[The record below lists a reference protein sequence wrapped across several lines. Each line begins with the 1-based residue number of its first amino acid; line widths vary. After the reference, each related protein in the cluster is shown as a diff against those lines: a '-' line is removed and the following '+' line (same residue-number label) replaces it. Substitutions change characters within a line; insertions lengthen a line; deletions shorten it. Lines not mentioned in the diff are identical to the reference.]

1 MFPLEAGL
9 VLSILESM
17 SLTQQ
22 DIRREQQDMRRE
34 QQDMR
39 REQQDMRRE
48 TINLRQLVENRMPP
62 LSTPSLTAIGRRTL
76 DILEK
81 SNSLLKFEPA
91 AGGLSVLDTD
101 ENLMVLSMS
110 SVHAFVDLIC
120 SKLQKLI
127 PDRAVVS
134 SEEFPWLQPP
144 SDHSDDKQKPDV
156 FIIHPALVESK
167 TGKRESETKFGIPAH
182 RSLYVGMGIIDF
194 KLEKTNKALGE
205 LVVHVQNLEYNIR
218 RSDGSLVA
226 ETIRSAFAHKGGI
239 LLLKFRG
246 NCPYEG
252 LKLGW
257 TDEGGAGVIQDFF
270 KEMNPTALVLN
281 ELLDE
286 MKLNIS
292 TIPFLGKGGTGCVFR
307 VAPKG
312 DRLGSTDMA
321 LKVVTGKEKIWI
333 LDQEFRTNQEIL
345 RSDPDVAV
353 IKASKFHVTSQN
365 QGAGMLMEQVGEKSK
380 EFKFEQSMQ
389 ALISVHGTGY
399 HHGDSRIANLLIC
412 GDLYKWCDLQSAQKY
427 DSTKLQAFTFAED
440 IVSLLEYFRS
450 PSDTYDSNDLKR
462 QLAAELSK
470 NYLENRSYEC
480 VLQALEACGYSISDK
495 SRANSEAKKGPSLAA
510 Q

>member
-76 DILEK
+76 DILE
-81 SNSLLKFEPA
+81 NSLLKFEPA

-226 ETIRSAFAHKGGI
+226 ATINSAFAHKGGI
-239 LLLKFRG
+239 LLLQFRG
-246 NCPYEG
+246 NCPYQG
-252 LKLGW
+252 LELAW
-257 TDEGGAGVIQDFF
+257 TDEGSAGVIQDFF
-270 KEMNPTALVLN
+270 KETKPTAFVLN

-292 TIPFLGKGGTGCVFR
+292 TIPFLGIGGTGCVFR
-307 VAPKG
+307 VAPREV
-312 DRLGSTDMA
+312 D
-321 LKVVTGKEKIWI
+321 
-333 LDQEFRTNQEIL
+333 
-345 RSDPDVAV
+345 
-353 IKASKFHVTSQN
+353 
-365 QGAGMLMEQVGEKSK
+365 
-380 EFKFEQSMQ
+380 
-389 ALISVHGTGY
+389 
-399 HHGDSRIANLLIC
+399 
-412 GDLYKWCDLQSAQKY
+412 
-427 DSTKLQAFTFAED
+427 
-440 IVSLLEYFRS
+440 
-450 PSDTYDSNDLKR
+450 
-462 QLAAELSK
+462 
-470 NYLENRSYEC
+470 
-480 VLQALEACGYSISDK
+480 
-495 SRANSEAKKGPSLAA
+495 LAA
-510 Q
+510 QIWR

>member
-1 MFPLEAGL
+1 
-9 VLSILESM
+9 
-17 SLTQQ
+17 
-22 DIRREQQDMRRE
+22 MRRE

-39 REQQDMRRE
+39 REA
-48 TINLRQLVENRMPP
+48 IGLRQLMENRMPP
-62 LSTPSLTAIGRRTL
+62 LSTNSLAAIGRHTL
-76 DILEK
+76 DILHQSK
-81 SNSLLKFEPA
+81 SLLKFESE
-91 AGGLSVLDTD
+91 AGGLSILDANED
-101 ENLMVLSMS
+101 RMVLSMS
-110 SVHAFVDLIC
+110 DEHAFVEFIC

-127 PDRAVVS
+127 PNRVVMS
-134 SEEFPWLQPP
+134 SEDFAWLQPP
-144 SDHSDDKQKPDV
+144 SEHPQDMQKPDV

-167 TGKRESETKFGIPAH
+167 IGRRVCGPGTKVGIPAH

-194 KLEKTNKALGE
+194 TLENTNKALGE
-205 LVVHVQNLEYNIR
+205 LVAHVQNLEYNIR

-226 ETIRSAFAHKGGI
+226 ATINSAFAHKGGI
-239 LLLKFRG
+239 LLLQFRG
-246 NCPYEG
+246 NCPYQG
-252 LKLGW
+252 LELAW
-257 TDEGGAGVIQDFF
+257 TDEGSAGVIQDFF
-270 KEMNPTALVLN
+270 KETNPTAFVLN

-412 GDLYKWCDLQSAQKY
+412 GDICKWCDLQSAQKY
-427 DSTKLQAFTFAED
+427 DRTELQAFTFAED

-450 PSDTYDSNDLKR
+450 PSDTYEIDDLKLK
-462 QLAAELSK
+462 LAAELPK
-470 NYLENRSYEC
+470 NYLENRSYESL
-480 VLQALEACGYSISDK
+480 LQALEACGYRISDK
-495 SRANSEAKKGPSLAA
+495 SRADSEAEKKDLHLRPSGS
-510 Q
+510 